1 MKNNFKTQSSPYRTV
16 QSTAIV
22 LRRVIVLPISIV
34 RIVVG
39 AEEGATAVLI
49 DEELREDKLL

>member
-22 LRRVIVLPISIV
+22 LRRVIVLPFSIV
-34 RIVVG
+34 GIVVG
-39 AEEGATAVLI
+39 AEEGAAAVLI
-49 DEELREDKLL
+49 DEELTGDKL